1 MSYAHL
7 DCPAISHAFSAWLV
21 CHYGCGK
28 LSLLILCTSS
38 DGRRVYL
45 RSPSIG
51 REPTQSGNEH
61 YSLACCPLRFL
72 TQASLFDLAGPLI
85 KPGHFFV
92 RRPLGGV

>member
-1 MSYAHL
+1 MSL
-7 DCPAISHAFSAWLV
+7 RVWKIV
-21 CHYGCGK
+21 
-28 LSLLILCTSS
+28 LIDSIYIL
-38 DGRRVYL
+38 RRATRVL
-45 RSPSIG
+45 ASPSIG